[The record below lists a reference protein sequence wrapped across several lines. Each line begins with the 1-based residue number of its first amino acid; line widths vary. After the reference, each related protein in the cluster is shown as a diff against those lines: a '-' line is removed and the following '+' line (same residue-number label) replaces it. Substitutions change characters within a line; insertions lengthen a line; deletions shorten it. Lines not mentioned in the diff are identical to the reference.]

1 MEIACPGILL
11 SHLPTL
17 VGHRI
22 LSLPPSHLNQQIIF
36 RDSRFPYREANNV
49 VLGMNKKRDMKIAC
63 PGIILYDYPQK
74 LLNHQQINSV
84 ILSSVTGFY
93 SK

>member
-1 MEIACPGILL
+1 
-11 SHLPTL
+11 
-17 VGHRI
+17 
-22 LSLPPSHLNQQIIF
+22 
-36 RDSRFPYREANNV
+36 
-49 VLGMNKKRDMKIAC
+49 MNKKRDMKIAC

-93 SK
+93 SEKKADHYFFIIFVFRIHL

>member
-1 MEIACPGILL
+1 
-11 SHLPTL
+11 
-17 VGHRI
+17 
-22 LSLPPSHLNQQIIF
+22 
-36 RDSRFPYREANNV
+36 
-49 VLGMNKKRDMKIAC
+49 MNKKRDMKIAC